1 MSNSE
6 AKHHFSTAHP
16 LFYLIYHWNKRYDS
30 LDLDNKTWIMRL
42 VVYMECCHMVFLV
55 GVLRLIT
62 YERVGLIFRV
72 VFGGGV
78 SFREHLIR
86 CDNPR
91 GYSGVNQTF
100 VSRETWSVKMLPTKI
115 WWMYLYCLWQV
126 WPARKGLLNETLLQG
141 TKTVKWLIQLSQN
154 Y

>member
-1 MSNSE
+1 MNYETSCLYGVLS
-6 AKHHFSTAHP
+6 HG
-16 LFYLIYHWNKRYDS
+16 
-30 LDLDNKTWIMRL
+30 
-42 VVYMECCHMVFLV
+42 VFG

-62 YERVGLIFRV
+62 FERVGLIFRV

-100 VSRETWSVKMLPTKI
+100 VSRET
-115 WWMYLYCLWQV
+115 
-126 WPARKGLLNETLLQG
+126 
-141 TKTVKWLIQLSQN
+141 
-154 Y
+154 